1 MTPIAH
7 RLPPGTVRTVTF
19 DKATPQLPAPVCI
32 LPPDARAILRAA
44 AIYEPRSSRVTAI
57 NRAILQVR
65 RTFPQYFQ
73 EEL

>member
-1 MTPIAH
+1 MTPITH
-7 RLPPGTVRTVTF
+7 RLPPGTIRTVTF
-19 DKATPQLPAPVCI
+19 GEKTLPLPPPVKI
-32 LPPDARAILRAA
+32 LPLEARTILREASQHQ
-44 AIYEPRSSRVTAI
+44 PRSSRVTAI